1 MEKGT
6 KWGFTGAK
14 TGWGCSH
21 MWCFFYRSSPRTS
34 TWQDL
39 QKAISESQAKQRI
52 DHKSHE
58 CCKKIWGKLTL
69 IAISGVI
76 SLRMTEAHSLGIL
89 DGTAWQNGTTLE
101 GYRAGVSGITP
112 HTFTIIRHL
121 VIGPQNFSECH
132 SNHSIFS
139 PTHLEISFGKAHRKW
154 TEKLWNNKHIN
165 TKGTT
170 SIGHHILE
178 LLQATLKELNSHIS
192 KVRPEVAKMGITWA
206 NGIPVGA
213 PKLCSLHRFE
223 GREWDTCCT
232 PKIQY
237 QKYSKINP
245 VHWQSVKKKWLL
257 PPHPSSFLG
266 GGWISW
272 VSRWM
277 LLRPS
282 TKKKQLR
289 RTMLRFW

>member
-1 MEKGT
+1 M
-6 KWGFTGAK
+6 
-14 TGWGCSH
+14 
-21 MWCFFYRSSPRTS
+21 
-34 TWQDL
+34 WQDL

-58 CCKKIWGKLTL
+58 CCKKYEVSWPH
-69 IAISGVI
+69 GVI
-76 SLRMTEAHSLGIL
+76 LRMTEAHSLGIL

-101 GYRAGVSGITP
+101 GYLAGVSGRTP
-112 HTFTIIRHL
+112 HTFRIIRHM

-154 TEKLWNNKHIN
+154 TEKLWRSNKHIN

-192 KVRPEVAKMGITWA
+192 KVRPEVAKTGLTWA

-213 PKLCSLHRFE
+213 PKLCSLHCFE
-223 GREWDTCCT
+223 GREWDIFYT
-232 PKIQY
+232 PKIQC
-237 QKYSKINP
+237 QKY
-245 VHWQSVKKKWLL
+245 WTQS
-257 PPHPSSFLG
+257 SSLAKCQEKVTSATLSTIFFLG
-266 GGWISW
+266 GLDQLGAQVDAVKAKYKEEAAQADHAALFDRPTIWKNCW
-272 VSRWM
+272 TNHWRWN
-277 LLRPS
+277 
-282 TKKKQLR
+282 
-289 RTMLRFW
+289 